1 MVIGVG
7 NGQRKADE
15 IIRSCRVLGGVGREG
30 QGVLK
35 E

>member
-7 NGQRKADE
+7 NGQQKADE
-15 IIRSCRVLGGVGREG
+15 IIRSCRVSGGVGREG
-30 QGVLK
+30 PGVLN